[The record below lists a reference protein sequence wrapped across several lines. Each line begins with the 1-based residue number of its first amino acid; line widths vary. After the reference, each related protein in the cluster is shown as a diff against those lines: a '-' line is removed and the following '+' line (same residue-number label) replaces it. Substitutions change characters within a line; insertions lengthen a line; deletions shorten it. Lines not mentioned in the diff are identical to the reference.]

1 MNTIRFSSKKINY
14 LALIIIICAGLVSKP
29 VNVKAQ
35 TDLEEIFLSPPDKAK
50 PRGYWIWPHGN
61 FDYTRI
67 TEELREFKEK
77 GLGGVDIYDM
87 GISDPY
93 DIIPPGNAFLS
104 QPRFVPVWFCTHPL
118 EVYRDFREPKGHPV
132 W

>member
-1 MNTIRFSSKKINY
+1 MNPINFFNNKMRYYISILFVCACFFSMP
-14 LALIIIICAGLVSKP
+14 AL
-29 VNVKAQ
+29 VKAQ
-35 TDLEEIFLSPPDKAK
+35 TDLEEMFLNPPQDAK

-61 FDYTRI
+61 FDYSRI

-104 QPRFVPVWFCTHPL
+104 DQMMDGIEFALAEADKLNLAMGLSVSN
-118 EVYRDFREPKGHPV
+118 
-132 W
+132 